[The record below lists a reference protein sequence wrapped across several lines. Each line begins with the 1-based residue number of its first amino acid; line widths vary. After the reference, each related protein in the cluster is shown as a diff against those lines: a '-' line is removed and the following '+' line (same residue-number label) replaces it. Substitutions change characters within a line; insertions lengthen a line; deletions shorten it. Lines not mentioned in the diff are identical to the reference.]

1 MSNLC
6 IGEGGVMTQPQA
18 IVLKILKAKYFP
30 SGNFMEV
37 NIGRNPSYSWRSM
50 CIVRAILREGCR
62 LKIGDGKSISLW
74 MSHGFKMAKNSFL
87 IQTWVNKYY
96 KWRLVTWS
104 IGKVVLEPSNSS
116 SGVECVTYA
125 VVVAN

>member
-37 NIGRNPSYSWRSM
+37 NFGRNPSYSWRSM
-50 CIVRAILREGCR
+50 CIVRAILREGYR
-62 LKIGDGKSISLW
+62 LKIGDGKSISL
-74 MSHGFKMAKNSFL
+74 
-87 IQTWVNKYY
+87 
-96 KWRLVTWS
+96 
-104 IGKVVLEPSNSS
+104 
-116 SGVECVTYA
+116 
-125 VVVAN
+125 